1 MIAATPLGPI
11 LDRPV
16 ADVLVG
22 LGLPGLPEIPPLPPL
37 PGLPPL
43 PTVDLGL
50 LVKPITDLL
59 GGFGTGDLATADF
72 DPTMVFDGL
81 STVLETSMTMAQSA
95 LELADTLW
103 VGQSSIAAAAK
114 TGEASV
120 NSGQLSAQGT
130 GISFD
135 IQTAAGIVAAGLAAV
150 QAILAATVGKMLAAV
165 PLIPSGAGLP
175 LVTGFAAEGL
185 SEATAAV
192 AVTRAQLL
200 APTTHMTVNGV
211 PVPVTAAPTAATG
224 AAAQSPFAV
233 AATVL
238 DAIAP
243 MVSTATELPS
253 MLVTPMTKMLAAD
266 ETTLVRPGD
275 RARTDDPDGAGGG
288 PPTGAGTVPVRAA
301 AGGGGGSLGVAAGVT
316 APLGAA
322 RTPVPGGV
330 GATEPASYTPG
341 PSARGASVAAT
352 PVPASMAPVAAAGA
366 ARGLGGEG
374 HHEVPDYLVTED
386 NGRDLVGATPGVA
399 PPVLGDDATDAPPEP
414 MPDIRLRL
422 GPDGPTI

>member
-1 MIAATPLGPI
+1 MSGTGAATSVDVGANLPALSELSVNEMIAATPLGPI

-16 ADVLVG
+16 GDVLAG

-59 GGFGTGDLATADF
+59 GGFGTGDLAMADF

-95 LELADTLW
+95 LELADKLW
-103 VGQSSIAAAAK
+103 VGQSSIAAATK

-150 QAILAATVGKMLAAV
+150 QAILAATIGKMLAAV

-200 APTTHMTVNGV
+200 APTTHMTVNGA
-211 PVPVTAAPTAATG
+211 PVPVTAAPAAATG

-233 AATVL
+233 AGTVL

-253 MLVTPMTKMLAAD
+253 MLITPMAKMLAAG
-266 ETTLVRPGD
+266 ETTPVRPGGSTAPD
-275 RARTDDPDGAGGG
+275 GPDGAGGG
-288 PPTGAGTVPVRAA
+288 PPAGAGAVPVRAA
-301 AGGGGGSLGVAAGVT
+301 AGGGG
-316 APLGAA
+316 
-322 RTPVPGGV
+322 
-330 GATEPASYTPG
+330 
-341 PSARGASVAAT
+341 
-352 PVPASMAPVAAAGA
+352 
-366 ARGLGGEG
+366 
-374 HHEVPDYLVTED
+374 
-386 NGRDLVGATPGVA
+386 
-399 PPVLGDDATDAPPEP
+399 
-414 MPDIRLRL
+414 
-422 GPDGPTI
+422 